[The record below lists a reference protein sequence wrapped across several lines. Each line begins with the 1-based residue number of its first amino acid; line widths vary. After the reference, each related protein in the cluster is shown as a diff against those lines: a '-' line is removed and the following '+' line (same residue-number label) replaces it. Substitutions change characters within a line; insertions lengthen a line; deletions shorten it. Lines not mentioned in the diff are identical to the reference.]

1 MLKLLLYIIVF
12 FAICAIWMYVMGAI
26 GIAIES
32 FISLLTPIG
41 ATIVI
46 WILLGIYFNKDKNK

>member
-1 MLKLLLYIIVF
+1 
-12 FAICAIWMYVMGAI
+12 MGEI

-46 WILLGIYFNKDKNK
+46 WIFIIIYSNRNKNEIE